1 MNKISEKQN
10 IPFNYFLI
18 MFNKEVQKRTIE
30 KFKSSISDDSEDY
43 EDYEDYDYMHM
54 ASIYLKEEENLEIY
68 NASFYEI
75 LISYLTLS
83 NNEEITMRPTKPL
96 DLCSLILNNMENTP
110 YNYSLL
116 CSLQFIIAKYLE
128 LLGKGNPVLMSGE
141 NPEKEKSFKVIYDS
155 KHRINTFD
163 STNMTLEEQSD
174 VMLKVLRN
182 VTENKEEKIPYVNY
196 VTRTDI

>member
-43 EDYEDYDYMHM
+43 EDYDYMHM
-54 ASIYLKEEENLEIY
+54 ASIYLKQEEKLEIY

-75 LISYLTLS
+75 LISYLSLS